1 MGIIDEALRALGES
15 EERIKQVT
23 AAASARQVKYLE
35 DNAGKDTDGH
45 WLFWNDENNIFKFS
59 FDKFKELLK
68 TEPINGQKLASI
80 ISKLNPLMK
89 RLKNMPAAV
98 KGGAGTLTFDQFKD
112 IYDKDSDLRALG
124 GDFSKIFMTVDDF
137 NSENDP
143 ADYLFATLTG
153 ILRLLQTRLAEITE
167 LDEGQISFRSQGV
180 ENEVELALS
189 TDAPIIHSMV
199 KNWFGPKFKVDS
211 ENATPDTVVQ
221 LTVDHMTTALEND
234 IRMKKSN
241 LDGMLDF
248 VARKDLLNL
257 DKETLE
263 RYSHCKTI
271 PECSDALIENMG
283 KTIMEETNK
292 KLKPTIDRI
301 HTNFSLTAIGSRTG
315 IGVDSPLA
323 NLLATDILTTLKF
336 ELLDR
341 DLNNF
346 DNLSGDF
353 PIFTDIVGKLDNAI
367 PALSKQVDDI
377 ISELDS
383 LRSNI
388 DNLPTE
394 LKDKITELMNN
405 DLFGAASGKAL
416 TDFPKTVEET
426 ISGYYEC

>member
-1 MGIIDEALRALGES
+1 
-15 EERIKQVT
+15 
-23 AAASARQVKYLE
+23 
-35 DNAGKDTDGH
+35 
-45 WLFWNDENNIFKFS
+45 
-59 FDKFKELLK
+59 
-68 TEPINGQKLASI
+68 
-80 ISKLNPLMK
+80 
-89 RLKNMPAAV
+89 
-98 KGGAGTLTFDQFKD
+98 
-112 IYDKDSDLRALG
+112 
-124 GDFSKIFMTVDDF
+124 
-137 NSENDP
+137 
-143 ADYLFATLTG
+143 
-153 ILRLLQTRLAEITE
+153 
-167 LDEGQISFRSQGV
+167 
-180 ENEVELALS
+180 
-189 TDAPIIHSMV
+189 
-199 KNWFGPKFKVDS
+199 
-211 ENATPDTVVQ
+211 
-221 LTVDHMTTALEND
+221 
-234 IRMKKSN
+234 
-241 LDGMLDF
+241 
-248 VARKDLLNL
+248 
-257 DKETLE
+257 
-263 RYSHCKTI
+263 
-271 PECSDALIENMG
+271 
-283 KTIMEETNK
+283 MEETNK